1 MSSLSN
7 FIHTIPP
14 QVLHVF
20 FNVLSSVP
28 GILQLYS
35 KNTQTGVINR
45 KNKRILCGA
54 MAAAMTVSGYSVTVD
69 DSGASVSDSFSEY
82 AAAKS

>member
-14 QVLHVF
+14 QVLHAF

-35 KNTQTGVINR
+35 KSTQTGVIDR
-45 KNKRILCGA
+45 KKKRILCR
-54 MAAAMTVSGYSVTVD
+54 AMTVSGYSATVD
-69 DSGASVSDSFSEY
+69 DSGASVSDNFSEY
-82 AAAKS
+82 EAAKS